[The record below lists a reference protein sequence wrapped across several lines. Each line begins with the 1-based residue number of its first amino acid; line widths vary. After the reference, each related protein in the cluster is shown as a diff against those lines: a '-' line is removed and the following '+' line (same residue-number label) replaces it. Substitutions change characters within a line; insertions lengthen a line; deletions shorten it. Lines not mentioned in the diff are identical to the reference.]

1 MIRPRSLLE
10 VVAWICIPSTV
21 TGSKCSGERRKL
33 MVSSLV
39 FSRFSWNKFSADQL
53 ETWSTASCAL
63 LCCPFGTFSDKVVS
77 STYFHIPKS
86 ALGVK
91 RSLIISKK
99 SHGPNLVPWG
109 TPAGTA
115 WLLETPGCPLMV
127 AGKHPALGLMVKID
141 ATVLIGPH

>member
-1 MIRPRSLLE
+1 MVRPRSLLE
-10 VVAWICIPSTV
+10 VVAWICVPSTM
-21 TGSKCSGERRKL
+21 TGSKSFGERQKL
-33 MVSSLV
+33 IVSSLV
-39 FSRFSWNKFSADQL
+39 FSRLSWNKFSADQL

-91 RSLIISKK
+91 SSLIISKK
-99 SHGPNLVPWG
+99 SQGPNLVPWG

-115 WLLETPGCPLMV
+115 PHSDKQARLSLTLLDRSHRKSRIQLTIPL
-127 AGKHPALGLMVKID
+127 
-141 ATVLIGPH
+141 GPQLP

>member
-1 MIRPRSLLE
+1 
-10 VVAWICIPSTV
+10 
-21 TGSKCSGERRKL
+21 

-86 ALGVK
+86 ALGVT
-91 RSLIISKK
+91 RSLIMSKK
-99 SHGPNLVPWG
+99 SQGPNLVPWG
-109 TPAGTA
+109 TPAGT
-115 WLLETPGCPLMV
+115 TPHSDKQSRLSFTLWDRSDIYIFALCRSRRVLVPRRRIGGH
-127 AGKHPALGLMVKID
+127 AGVRGID
-141 ATVLIGPH
+141 FHLNGKKKKVV